1 MEELELLVKMVANL
15 PSMAL
20 WVIALFFAYKVC
32 VVGSIYGVIRFVT
45 AQVVAWLREKKALPV
60 KEVEI
65 RPVLDGMC
73 ISGTLESFIAQ
84 IKRVAG
90 KRTRISTSYVHS
102 CSVDWLRE
110 AIDDKIA
117 KDASEEAKK
126 AGEKK

>member
-32 VVGSIYGVIRFVT
+32 VVGSIYGVVRFVT
-45 AQVVAWLREKKALPV
+45 AHVILWLREKKATPV

-65 RPVLDGMC
+65 RPMLDGMC
-73 ISGTLESFIAQ
+73 VGGELEPFIAQ
-84 IKRVAG
+84 IKRVCG
-90 KRTRISTSYVHS
+90 KNVGIKTTYIHGG
-102 CSVDWLRE
+102 SVEWLRQ

-117 KDASEEAKK
+117 KDVAEAAKK
-126 AGEKK
+126 AGEE